1 MDIRYET
8 PFGVFE
14 WNGEKNAA
22 NIRKHGID
30 FRDAAAAFEDASALF
45 SYDGDSSDDEDR
57 YRLTG
62 RMEEWVIAVIVFTDR
77 VGAVRII
84 SARKATS
91 NEQRTYYERSN
102 RH

>member
-14 WNGEKNAA
+14 WDVEKNAA

-30 FRDAAAAFEDASALF
+30 FRDAAAAFEDALALF

-62 RMEEWVIAVIVFTDR
+62 RMGEWVIAVVVFTDR
-77 VGAVRII
+77 VGTVRVI

-91 NEQRTYYERSN
+91 NEQRMYYGHSK